1 VGVIVGE
8 SGDDANKRQL
18 YACCRGYRVS
28 VRGAPGAIRVIAGY
42 LRGSRLAVPDRPGLR
57 PTPNR
62 VRETL
67 FNWLAPVI
75 EGARVLDLFAGT
87 GALGIEALSRGAA
100 AATLVERDPGLAA
113 ALVAN
118 LDRLKVAG
126 GTVEPADAM
135 AWLAGTPRSHDIV
148 FVDPPFASG
157 LWTPAAQ
164 ALDRGWLAPSAWV
177 YVEAPAAAPL
187 QLPPHWR
194 LQREGHAGA
203 LQFALYRVAAG
214 IR

>member
-1 VGVIVGE
+1 M
-8 SGDDANKRQL
+8 
-18 YACCRGYRVS
+18 
-28 VRGAPGAIRVIAGY
+28 
-42 LRGSRLAVPDRPGLR
+42 
-57 PTPNR
+57 
-62 VRETL
+62 RETL
-67 FNWLAPVI
+67 FNWLMPALP
-75 EGARVLDLFAGT
+75 GARVLDLFAGT

-113 ALVAN
+113 ALAAN
-118 LDRLKVAG
+118 LDRLKAVG
-126 GTVEPADAM
+126 GAVQSADAM
-135 AWLAGTPRSHDIV
+135 VWLAGTPRPHDIV

-177 YVEAPAAAPL
+177 YLEAPVAAAPE
-187 QLPPHWR
+187 LPPHWR
-194 LQREGHAGA
+194 LHREGRAGA

>member
-1 VGVIVGE
+1 M
-8 SGDDANKRQL
+8 SPRA
-18 YACCRGYRVS
+18 A
-28 VRGAPGAIRVIAGY
+28 AGAIRVIAGH
-42 LRGSRLAVPDRPGLR
+42 LRGSRLTVPDRPGLR

-75 EGARVLDLFAGT
+75 GGARVLDLFAGT
-87 GALGIEALSRGAA
+87 GALAIEALSRGAA

-118 LDRLKVAG
+118 LERLKASG
-126 GTVEPADAM
+126 GVVQSADAM
-135 AWLAGTPRSHDIV
+135 VWLAGAPRPHDIV

-177 YVEAPAAAPL
+177 YLEAPAAAVPD
-187 QLPPHWR
+187 LPSHWR
-194 LQREGHAGA
+194 MHRQGRAGA

>member
-1 VGVIVGE
+1 M
-8 SGDDANKRQL
+8 
-18 YACCRGYRVS
+18 S
-28 VRGAPGAIRVIAGY
+28 VRGAPGAIRVIAGH

-113 ALVAN
+113 ALTAN
-118 LDRLKVAG
+118 LDRLKAGG
-126 GTVEPADAM
+126 GTVQPADAM
-135 AWLAGTPRSHDIV
+135 TWLAGTPRPHDIV

-164 ALDRGWLAPSAWV
+164 ALERGWLAPSAWV
-177 YVEAPAAAPL
+177 YVEAPAEASLA
-187 QLPPHWR
+187 LPPHW
-194 LQREGHAGA
+194 LAHREGRAGA
-203 LQFALYRVAAG
+203 LRFALYRVAAG

>member
-1 VGVIVGE
+1 M
-8 SGDDANKRQL
+8 SL
-18 YACCRGYRVS
+18 
-28 VRGAPGAIRVIAGY
+28 RGAPGAIRVIAGH
-42 LRGSRLAVPDRPGLR
+42 LRGSRLTVPDRPGLR

-87 GALGIEALSRGAA
+87 GALAIEALSRGAL
-100 AATLVERDPGLAA
+100 AATLVERDPDLAA
-113 ALVAN
+113 ALAAN
-118 LDRLKVAG
+118 LDRLKATG
-126 GTVEPADAM
+126 GTVHPADAM
-135 AWLAGTPRSHDIV
+135 AWLAGPPRPHDIV

-157 LWTPAAQ
+157 LWTPAAH

-177 YVEAPAAAPL
+177 YLEAPVAATPE
-187 QLPPHWR
+187 LPPHWR
-194 LQREGHAGA
+194 MHREGHAGA